1 MEKLLELNPA
11 SSKAHFNL
19 GLAYA
24 SKNMVESAISEF
36 RKTVSSDPENIGAR
50 YNLAYAYEEKDMI
63 DEAVAEYKKAMD
75 VNYREQGK
83 TIETANKQKEPE
95 NVIVTFDKHE
105 N

>member
-1 MEKLLELNPA
+1 
-11 SSKAHFNL
+11 
-19 GLAYA
+19 
-24 SKNMVESAISEF
+24 MVESAISEF
-36 RKTVSSDPENIGAR
+36 RKTVSSDPENIDAR

-83 TIETANKQKEPE
+83 TIETADKQEEPE